1 MTAVVEILVA
11 ELNGVLTVPVE
22 AVVEQGRSH
31 LLLGP
36 RRAAVTSAAPWCW
49 E

>member
-11 ELNGVLTVPVE
+11 ELTNVLSVPVE
-22 AVVEQGRSH
+22 AVVPQSGHTYCWVLAGGRH
-31 LLLGP
+31 H
-36 RRAAVTSAAPWCW
+36 AAPCCW